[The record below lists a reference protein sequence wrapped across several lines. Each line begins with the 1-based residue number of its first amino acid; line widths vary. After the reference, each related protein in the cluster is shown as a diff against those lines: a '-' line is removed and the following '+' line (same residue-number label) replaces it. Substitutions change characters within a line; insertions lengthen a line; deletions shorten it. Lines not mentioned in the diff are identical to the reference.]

1 MLQYLIFFL
10 SLLSQLNSDSKFC
23 LSYSCQKLTYVKSVN
38 TFWLLGACSIEA
50 QLRGQPI
57 IWADQT
63 ELLPLL
69 WLYFAQ
75 NFLHHIPT
83 AMVSPY
89 STLILNP
96 VKLLLFT
103 RNLDTPCENIQGLP
117 SGSEPQS
124 GKAVQCHYLFSMPT
138 SLLPALGVVLVP
150 LDLFCLFVCFSIV

>member
-10 SLLSQLNSDSKFC
+10 SLLSRLNSDSKFC
-23 LSYSCQKLTYVKSVN
+23 LPYSCQKLTYVKSVN

-57 IWADQT
+57 IQADQI

-69 WLYFAQ
+69 CLYFAQ
-75 NFLHHIPT
+75 NFPHHIPT

-89 STLILNP
+89 STVILNP
-96 VKLLLFT
+96 VKLLIFT

-117 SGSEPQS
+117 SGTEPRS
-124 GKAVQCHYLFSMPT
+124 GEAVQCHYLFSVPT
-138 SLLPALGVVLVP
+138 SLLPALGVFLVP